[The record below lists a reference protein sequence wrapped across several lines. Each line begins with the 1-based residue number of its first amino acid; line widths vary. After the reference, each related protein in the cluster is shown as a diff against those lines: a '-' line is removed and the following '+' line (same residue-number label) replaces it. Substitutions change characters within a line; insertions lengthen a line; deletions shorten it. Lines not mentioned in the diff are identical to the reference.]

1 MRKRVQLGSRQK
13 RGFAMLEVIVAVGFF
28 ASVATALVVV
38 IQQMGSLS
46 EKIHRDQQLT
56 RLLDSELT
64 RTLTLPTLQE
74 GETSRYLPELDVDLR
89 TLVEPIED
97 IENQDGQPLSFL
109 FRVQI
114 TAFFED
120 GGDYQSESVE
130 SWRYARLYR

>member
-1 MRKRVQLGSRQK
+1 
-13 RGFAMLEVIVAVGFF
+13 MLEVIVAVGFF

-64 RTLTLPTLQE
+64 RTLTLPALQE